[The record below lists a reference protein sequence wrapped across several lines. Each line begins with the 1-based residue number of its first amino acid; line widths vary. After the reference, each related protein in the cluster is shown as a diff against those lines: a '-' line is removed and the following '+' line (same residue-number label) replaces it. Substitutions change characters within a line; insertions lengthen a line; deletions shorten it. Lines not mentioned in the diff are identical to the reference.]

1 MATDTE
7 LWGLSATELSRL
19 ISSKKTSAV
28 EVTRS
33 VLERLDTVNPT
44 INAIIT
50 EMPEE
55 AIATAESIDKKISNG
70 EPIGPLAGI
79 PVTIKTNVDQI
90 GHANTNG
97 LQIQKDNITDQD
109 NAVVNN
115 LRCADAVFVGRT
127 NTPAF
132 SMRWFTRN
140 TLHGHTRNPVNR
152 ELTPGGSSGGAAAA
166 VAAGIGPIALGSDI
180 AGSIRYPAYA
190 CGIHGIRPSL
200 GRVPAL
206 NPCAADRHL
215 GAQITAVQ
223 GPLTRTIDDLELA
236 LHAMAARDIRDPW
249 WTPAPL
255 KFGDFEK
262 KVALCVNPD
271 KLQTDTVI
279 EKTLRESAA
288 KLEDKGWSVTEIPC
302 PPLRSPAEMQLL
314 LWMSEMRRN
323 GTELV
328 EKENDPDANFV
339 FAEFQ
344 KRYPAPDL
352 NGFLDL
358 LQARA
363 AFVREWMQFTDEYP
377 VVMIPVSA
385 TLPFKDNLDVESPES
400 LTAIVEAQMTQIGL
414 PFMGIPAIAVST
426 GSVNQHPVGVQLVA
440 GRYREDI
447 LFAAAREIEASV
459 KPVTPLL
466 N

>member
-1 MATDTE
+1 M
-7 LWGLSATELSRL
+7 GS
-19 ISSKKTSAV
+19 
-28 EVTRS
+28 
-33 VLERLDTVNPT
+33 
-44 INAIIT
+44 
-50 EMPEE
+50 EM
-55 AIATAESIDKKISNG
+55 
-70 EPIGPLAGI
+70 
-79 PVTIKTNVDQI
+79 
-90 GHANTNG
+90 
-97 LQIQKDNITDQD
+97 
-109 NAVVNN
+109 
-115 LRCADAVFVGRT
+115 C
-127 NTPAF
+127 
-132 SMRWFTRN
+132 
-140 TLHGHTRNPVNR
+140 
-152 ELTPGGSSGGAAAA
+152 
-166 VAAGIGPIALGSDI
+166 
-180 AGSIRYPAYA
+180 
-190 CGIHGIRPSL
+190 
-200 GRVPAL
+200 
-206 NPCAADRHL
+206 
-215 GAQITAVQ
+215 
-223 GPLTRTIDDLELA
+223 
-236 LHAMAARDIRDPW
+236 IRDR

-255 KFGDFEK
+255 KFSNFEK

-271 KLQTDTVI
+271 ELQTDTVI

-302 PPLRSPAEMQLL
+302 PPLRTPAEMQLL

-344 KRYPAPDL
+344 RRYPAPDL

-426 GSVNQHPVGVQLVA
+426 GSVDQHPVGVQLVA

-447 LFAAAREIEASV
+447 LFAAARDIEASV